1 MFTKEITY
9 TDFNGNECTETL
21 YFNLSKVEVN
31 RWDASLNGGLQAF
44 LNEVANSNDSK
55 KIFSLFEELALKS
68 YGVKSE
74 DGKRFI
80 KSDELRDEFAQSAAY
95 SEFMASVLSSVES
108 AEEFVKSII
117 Y

>member
-1 MFTKEITY
+1 MYTKEISY
-9 TDFNGNECTETL
+9 TDFNGNTCTETL
-21 YFNLSKVEVN
+21 YFNLSKIEVN
-31 RWDASLNGGLQAF
+31 RWDASLNGGLQAY
-44 LNEVANSNDSK
+44 LNEIATSNNPE

-80 KSDELRDEFAQSAAY
+80 KSDELRDEFYQSVAY
-95 SEFMASVLSSVES
+95 SEFMASVLSSTEA
-108 AEEFVKSII
+108 AEEFAKSII